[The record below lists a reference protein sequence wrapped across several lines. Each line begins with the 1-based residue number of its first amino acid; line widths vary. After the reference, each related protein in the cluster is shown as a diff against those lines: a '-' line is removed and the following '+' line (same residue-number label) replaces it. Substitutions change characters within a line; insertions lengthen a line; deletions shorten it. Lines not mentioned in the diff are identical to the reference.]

1 MSIIFLVRQCDY
13 SGEGEEGKHFEWLL
27 RRHAAP
33 LLALGAEAPVRE
45 ALYAAHRSPQASGHL
60 LAACALAATP
70 PPGAV
75 AALAGL
81 HAAASWPLLV
91 LLARHWL
98 PATAATTA
106 VGRRVA
112 ALAARRAEMLLAL
125 PPSEAAQQVVQ
136 ADLKGLITQLDL
148 RSVFS

>member
-1 MSIIFLVRQCDY
+1 
-13 SGEGEEGKHFEWLL
+13 
-27 RRHAAP
+27 
-33 LLALGAEAPVRE
+33 VRE
-45 ALYAAHRSPQASGHL
+45 ALHAAHRSAQASGHL
-60 LAACALAATP
+60 LAACALADTP
-70 PPGAV
+70 PPCAL
-75 AALAGL
+75 AALSGL

-125 PPSEAAQQVVQ
+125 PPPEAAQQVERVN
-136 ADLKGLITQLDL
+136 LEGLISQLDV
-148 RSVFS
+148 R